1 MWMVRCEESPFH
13 ALSSARGNVYQKLK
27 LCLYFVGYVKIHKFH
42 VVAKNHKFFHN
53 LQMMV
58 NEGML

>member
-1 MWMVRCEESPFH
+1 
-13 ALSSARGNVYQKLK
+13 
-27 LCLYFVGYVKIHKFH
+27 VKIQKFH